1 MEVHP
6 FTAVLCY
13 IWSAVSVLFYLFA
26 YYVGGVA
33 PRWSNDLMNIGYH
46 AGSAILLIFSAFVLE
61 LGFLWTG
68 LMFAESGQPELK
80 KTLRGHRL
88 MDSFLTLLEYVIKF
102 VTGITIW
109 QFDGPV
115 HIDIW
120 AVGGERPVFFVRF
133 AQWSVAVPLL
143 ILISNRA
150 FLAEYGFRITMMRS
164 LPALIVTF
172 WSVWLAWLMEVTT
185 DYGLRWPC
193 MFVSGVGLFLPLA
206 DQVQLCLQCRDVKLY
221 KLKYAMLIYQ
231 IVSFIFYAAIFMF
244 GRFGIIELSMEQ
256 IVYAYCDST
265 VKVLQ
270 GALLAMIRSCE
281 DAEQIHRWYAEAVA
295 YKKDFDT
302 IVKLAHVP
310 VVTFLQDGTI
320 LRLNEA
326 ASELFNSTDDKSL
339 VGFKFTDMIR
349 KDKKDL
355 FDQSVQELC
364 EKDKSAG
371 SGLLELTCKSP
382 YREDDRYL
390 LVNLVT
396 KKNRLMAVV
405 SHELRSPLHGMIGL
419 AANMMELVTNDG
431 MKRQLGMVKSCG
443 ARLLDLVTNV
453 MDLSESEQ
461 RKRAG
466 SKERKPYEQKV
477 NFLAITEEAVVM
489 SRMAVDKA
497 NKPLIKAGVELKNC
511 TRDIGKVPIVKGN
524 PYKCTQMIYNLLTN
538 ACKFTV
544 NGSVSVCA
552 KHIKEQS
559 ILEISVVDTGCGI
572 SPEAQKRIFKPFEQ
586 EHSSSGD
593 SRNFQGLGLGLAVVL
608 EIVQMHNASIRVES
622 EVGKGSS
629 FIVSFACVNDEFCED
644 VDPVPTVT
652 KRSQSEATPAAASGA
667 SGAPSTSSH
676 GKTAETKSPAS
687 SSKPATRQ
695 AVKRKRPLILSVDDC
710 EVNQEIIKSV
720 LAAEYE
726 LVCCM
731 DGPSGLD
738 WLEKNR
744 ANNGLLP
751 DVILLD
757 IQMPGM
763 TGYDV
768 CKKIRQHYEE
778 SRTALPIMMLSAN
791 ATKIAAVRS
800 KENGSTDFIAKPFAK
815 DFLKS
820 KIQEVLKM
828 KEVTSDFSEPDA
840 MNRQSTEDLSMEVM
854 GAKATV
860 LEAEKNEMEA
870 RAVKAE
876 LRAAVA
882 ESKLVDMHQ
891 LQGPPV
897 SLQEPGPITLGI
909 DMAQDMTELEFLHN
923 ELVQREVTIA
933 RLESELGRSRASNQ
947 LISRRLQMQNRLNQ
961 MLHDT
966 LLEGCDDSASCS
978 LPADAMSSDS
988 AAALCEHGPR
998 ALVLLPTRELAVQ
1011 AMLHAHNWV
1020 WTWMLANQS

>member
-1 MEVHP
+1 MAPEVHP

-13 IWSAVSVLFYLFA
+13 LWSAVSVLFYLFA

-33 PRWSNDLMNIGYH
+33 PRWSSDLTNIGYH

-68 LMFAESGQPELK
+68 LMFAQSGQAELK

-109 QFDGPV
+109 QFEGPV
-115 HIDIW
+115 HVDIW

-133 AQWSVAVPLL
+133 AQWAVAVPLL

-150 FLAEYGFRITMMRS
+150 FLAEYGLRITMMRT
-164 LPALIVTF
+164 LPSLIVTF

-185 DYGLRWPC
+185 VPGLRWPC
-193 MFVSGVGLFLPLA
+193 MFVSAVGLFLPLA
-206 DQVQLCLQCRDVKLY
+206 DQVQLCLQCQGVNLY
-221 KLKYAMLIYQ
+221 KLKCAMLIYQ
-231 IVSFIFYAAIFMF
+231 IVTFIFYAALFMF

-302 IVKLAHVP
+302 IIKLAHVP

-339 VGFKFTDMIR
+339 VGHKLTDMIR

-382 YREDDRYL
+382 YREDECYL
-390 LVNLVT
+390 LVNLVMVDT
-396 KKNRLMAVV
+396 YQEGVKALVAIGQDLSELCELKSVEEKKNRLMAVV
-405 SHELRSPLHGMIGL
+405 SHEIRSPLHGMIGL
-419 AANMMELVTNDG
+419 AASMMELVTNDG
-431 MKRQLGMVKSCG
+431 MKRQLGMVKSCA

-461 RKRAG
+461 RKKNAG
-466 SKERKPYEQKV
+466 SKAYAEQKV
-477 NFLAITEEAVVM
+477 NFVAITEEAVVM

-497 NKPLIKAGVELKNC
+497 GKPLIKAGVELKNC
-511 TRDIGKVPIVKGN
+511 TRDIGKVPLVKGN

-544 NGSVSVCA
+544 SGSVFVCA

-559 ILEISVVDTGCGI
+559 ILEVSVVDTGCGI

-622 EVGKGSS
+622 ELGKGSS
-629 FIVSFACVNDEFCED
+629 FIISFACINDEFCEG
-644 VDPVPTVT
+644 VEPVPTVP
-652 KRSQSEATPAAASGA
+652 KRR
-667 SGAPSTSSH
+667 
-676 GKTAETKSPAS
+676 
-687 SSKPATRQ
+687 SSKPATLR

-744 ANNGLLP
+744 ANGGLLP

-778 SRTALPIMMLSAN
+778 SHTALPIMMLSAN
-791 ATKIAAVRS
+791 TTKLAAVRS

-828 KEVTSDFSEPDA
+828 KEATSDFSEQED
-840 MNRQSTEDLSMEVM
+840 MHRQSTEDLSMDVM
-854 GAKATV
+854 GAKTTV

-891 LQGPPV
+891 LQGHPV
-897 SLQEPGPITLGI
+897 SLQEPGPMTLGI

-966 LLEGCDDSASCS
+966 LLEGCEDDSASCR
-978 LPADAMSSDS
+978 D
-988 AAALCEHGPR
+988 
-998 ALVLLPTRELAVQ
+998 
-1011 AMLHAHNWV
+1011 
-1020 WTWMLANQS
+1020 

>member
-1 MEVHP
+1 
-6 FTAVLCY
+6 
-13 IWSAVSVLFYLFA
+13 
-26 YYVGGVA
+26 
-33 PRWSNDLMNIGYH
+33 
-46 AGSAILLIFSAFVLE
+46 
-61 LGFLWTG
+61 
-68 LMFAESGQPELK
+68 MFAQSGQPELK
-80 KTLRGHRL
+80 KTLRGHRV

-109 QFDGPV
+109 QFEGPV
-115 HIDIW
+115 HVDIW
-120 AVGGERPVFFVRF
+120 SVGGERPVFFVRF
-133 AQWSVAVPLL
+133 AQWAVAVPLL

-150 FLAEYGFRITMMRS
+150 FLAEYGHRITMMRS
-164 LPALIVTF
+164 LPSLIVTF
-172 WSVWLAWLMEVTT
+172 WSVWLSWLMEVTT
-185 DYGLRWPC
+185 VHGLRWPC
-193 MFVSGVGLFLPLA
+193 MFVSAVGLLLALA
-206 DQVQLCLQCRDVKLY
+206 DQVQLCLQCRGVNLY
-221 KLKYAMLIYQ
+221 KLKCAMLIYQ
-231 IVSFIFYAAIFMF
+231 IVTFIFYAGLFLS
-244 GRFGIIELSMEQ
+244 GRFGLVELSMEQ
-256 IVYAYCDST
+256 NLYAYCDST

-302 IVKLAHVP
+302 IIKLAHVP

-339 VGFKFTDMIR
+339 VGQKFTDMIR
-349 KDKKDL
+349 KDKKAP

-382 YREDDRYL
+382 YRADECYL
-390 LVNLVT
+390 LVNLVMVDT
-396 KKNRLMAVV
+396 YQEGVKALVAIGQDLSELCELKSVEEKKNRLMAVV
-405 SHELRSPLHGMIGL
+405 SHEIRSPLHGMIGL
-419 AANMMELVTNDG
+419 AANMMDVVSNDG
-431 MKRQLGMVKSCG
+431 MKRQLGMVKSCA

-453 MDLSESEQ
+453 MDLSDSEQ
-461 RKRAG
+461 RKRAE
-466 SKERKPYEQKV
+466 SKACTEQKV
-477 NFLAITEEAVVM
+477 NFLAIAEEAVVM

-511 TRDIGKVPIVKGN
+511 TRDIDKVPLVKGN

-538 ACKFTV
+538 ACKFTAC
-544 NGSVSVCA
+544 GSVSVYA

-559 ILEISVVDTGCGI
+559 ILEISIVDTGCGI
-572 SPEAQKRIFKPFEQ
+572 SPEAQKRVFKPFEQ
-586 EHSSSGD
+586 EHSTCGD
-593 SRNFQGLGLGLAVVL
+593 SRNFQGLGLGLAVVM

-622 EVGKGSS
+622 EVGKGSN
-629 FIVSFACVNDEFCED
+629 FIISFACINDEFCED
-644 VDPVPTVT
+644 IQPVPAV
-652 KRSQSEATPAAASGA
+652 P
-667 SGAPSTSSH
+667 
-676 GKTAETKSPAS
+676 KSPS
-687 SSKPATRQ
+687 PTSRLKPPQT
-695 AVKRKRPLILSVDDC
+695 VKRKRPLILSVDDC

-720 LAAEYE
+720 LAEEYE

-763 TGYDV
+763 TGYEV
-768 CKKIRQHYEE
+768 CKVIRQHYEE
-778 SRTALPIMMLSAN
+778 SHTALPIMMLSAN
-791 ATKIAAVRS
+791 TTKLAAVRS
-800 KENGSTDFIAKPFAK
+800 KENGSTDFIGKPFAK
-815 DFLKS
+815 EFLKS

-828 KEVTSDFSEPDA
+828 NEATSDFEQED
-840 MNRQSTEDLSMEVM
+840 MHRQSTEDLSMEVM
-854 GAKATV
+854 GAKAKV

-870 RAVKAE
+870 RAIKAE

-882 ESKLVDMHQ
+882 ESKLVDMHRLEGHPMSQ
-891 LQGPPV
+891 ETGP
-897 SLQEPGPITLGI
+897 TLGI
-909 DMAQDMTELEFLHN
+909 DMTQDMTELEFLHN

-966 LLEGCDDSASCS
+966 LLEGCEDS
-978 LPADAMSSDS
+978 
-988 AAALCEHGPR
+988 
-998 ALVLLPTRELAVQ
+998 TRD
-1011 AMLHAHNWV
+1011 
-1020 WTWMLANQS
+1020 